1 MLKSTI
7 SFFFEKHIPTLVKKA
22 SNELNAISRIKKF
35 MGFKK
40 KEILLNSFVYLNFNY
55 CPLVCHFGPEKSAKK
70 IEKYRNELLEYF
82 TTTFPVI
89 SLS

>member
-1 MLKSTI
+1 
-7 SFFFEKHIPTLVKKA
+7 
-22 SNELNAISRIKKF
+22 

-55 CPLVCHFGPEKSAKK
+55 CPLVCHFGPGKSAKK
-70 IEKYRNELLEYF
+70 IEKYKNELLEYF